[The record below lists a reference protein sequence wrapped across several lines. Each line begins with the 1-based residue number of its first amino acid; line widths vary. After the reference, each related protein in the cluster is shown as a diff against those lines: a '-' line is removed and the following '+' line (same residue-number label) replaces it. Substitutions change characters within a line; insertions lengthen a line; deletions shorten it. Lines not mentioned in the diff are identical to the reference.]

1 MAVVLKAA
9 PALQG
14 IVLACWAAYTDDGL
28 ILCCVLTWRSSACRT
43 LASCLT
49 TFNPSVLNP
58 PTDEDFADLPA
69 DVDLEEQRM
78 LMAAIQGG
86 GYEGHI
92 PGEGLQVFPPGFCLQ
107 LDVLSRGSG
116 AFRQL
121 IPGRRLRGA
130 HPRWGA
136 WLFYRLICWPLLVG
150 KLVNAKQGGGYEGHI
165 PGGGWAQ
172 IDVLPPRC
180 SGISGGHPGRR
191 LRGAHPRWATESM
204 LHSPSAVLAS
214 ACKWLRYPKGPFS
227 AGCGADVMHPH
238 IVSLLTLLCPTCLA
252 APPPSD
258 FAADPRYQP
267 RVLSPGAQ
275 ARQNLREEQV
285 RAVI

>member
-92 PGEGLQVFPPGFCLQ
+92 PGGRLNQCCTAPVPSWLQ
-107 LDVLSRGSG
+107 LANGC
-116 AFRQL
+116 A
-121 IPGRRLRGA
+121 IPRAPSLLAVAQMRCTRTLCHCSPFYARPA
-130 HPRWGA
+130 LLPR
-136 WLFYRLICWPLLVG
+136 PL
-150 KLVNAKQGGGYEGHI
+150 QT
-165 PGGGWAQ
+165 
-172 IDVLPPRC
+172 LPPTRGTSRAC
-180 SGISGGHPGRR
+180 CRRALRRGRI
-191 LRGAHPRWATESM
+191 
-204 LHSPSAVLAS
+204 
-214 ACKWLRYPKGPFS
+214 
-227 AGCGADVMHPH
+227 CGR
-238 IVSLLTLLCPTCLA
+238 S
-252 APPPSD
+252 
-258 FAADPRYQP
+258 R
-267 RVLSPGAQ
+267 
-275 ARQNLREEQV
+275 
-285 RAVI
+285 